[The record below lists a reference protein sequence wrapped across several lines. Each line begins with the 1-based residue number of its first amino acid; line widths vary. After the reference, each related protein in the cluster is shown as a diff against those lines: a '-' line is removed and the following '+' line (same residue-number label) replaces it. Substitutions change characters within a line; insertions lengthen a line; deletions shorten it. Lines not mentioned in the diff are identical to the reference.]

1 MRKNVGKKKLL
12 LTVLSALT
20 LSLAATIGAFADES
34 DTSKLVSGT
43 KINGVGVGGLT
54 PDEAKARIEGF
65 YAGEYTLNIKEKGGK
80 EESIKGSDIGYQVT
94 VSGSIQNILDSQNAT
109 GRVAGPSGENT
120 HTMEVS
126 AQYNEEALNNKIS
139 NLSCISGGSI
149 VTTKD
154 ASISAY
160 EEGKEFTIVP
170 AVQGNDVDPE
180 KTKQVITAVVRAG
193 SRELSLEETGC
204 YRTVGV
210 WESDENL
217 KALCAAMNS
226 RRTKQLRYVFGDAS
240 EVLSGETMASWI
252 TGSSNGQVTLDQ
264 EKVAAFVANLAATY
278 DTAGKTRTF
287 TGVTGAE
294 YQLTGPYGWKIDQAG
309 EIAALTELIQS
320 GSAWQ
325 DGDSAD
331 REPVYSQ
338 SAVSRTG
345 GDWGNTY
352 VQVDLGGQ
360 HVYMVKDG
368 TVVWDA
374 PCVTGNV
381 SKDYTTPAGIY
392 SLTYKEKDRILRG
405 KKLDN
410 GKYEYESHV
419 DYWMPF
425 NGGIGLHDASWRS
438 KFGGTIYQTS
448 GNPYGHIIM
457 RGGKK
462 PNYHAQDIAAA
473 CETLAEF
480 DLPEHLVV
488 DFSHGN
494 CQKQHR
500 RQLDVCDEI
509 CQQIV
514 SGSTAIAGIMAE
526 SFIREGTQKIVAG
539 QPMVY
544 GQSITDPCLSW
555 EDSELLLEKL
565 AAAVDS
571 RF

>member
-240 EVLSGETMASWI
+240 EVLSGETMELAI
-252 TGSSNGQVTLDQ
+252 TLVTIHAGCAIIFWPLSFVLPNALRAANDV
-264 EKVAAFVANLAATY
+264 KFTMVVSILSMACWRLGFSYLLCVRMGWGAVGVWVAMVIDWTCRVTCFVLRFRSGAW
-278 DTAGKTRTF
+278 KTK
-287 TGVTGAE
+287 
-294 YQLTGPYGWKIDQAG
+294 YQA
-309 EIAALTELIQS
+309 
-320 GSAWQ
+320 
-325 DGDSAD
+325 
-331 REPVYSQ
+331 
-338 SAVSRTG
+338 
-345 GDWGNTY
+345 
-352 VQVDLGGQ
+352 
-360 HVYMVKDG
+360 
-368 TVVWDA
+368 
-374 PCVTGNV
+374 
-381 SKDYTTPAGIY
+381 
-392 SLTYKEKDRILRG
+392 
-405 KKLDN
+405 
-410 GKYEYESHV
+410 
-419 DYWMPF
+419 
-425 NGGIGLHDASWRS
+425 
-438 KFGGTIYQTS
+438 
-448 GNPYGHIIM
+448 
-457 RGGKK
+457 
-462 PNYHAQDIAAA
+462 
-473 CETLAEF
+473 
-480 DLPEHLVV
+480 
-488 DFSHGN
+488 
-494 CQKQHR
+494 
-500 RQLDVCDEI
+500 
-509 CQQIV
+509 
-514 SGSTAIAGIMAE
+514 
-526 SFIREGTQKIVAG
+526 
-539 QPMVY
+539 
-544 GQSITDPCLSW
+544 
-555 EDSELLLEKL
+555 
-565 AAAVDS
+565 
-571 RF
+571 

>member
-1 MRKNVGKKKLL
+1 MRKIAGKMKSSLL
-12 LTVLSALT
+12 LTVLTALT
-20 LSLAATIGAFADES
+20 LSLAVTIGAFADES
-34 DTSKLVSGT
+34 DTSRLVSGT

-65 YAGEYTLNIKEKGGK
+65 YAGEYTLRIKEKGGK

-94 VSGSIQNILDSQNAT
+94 VSGSIQEILDSQNAS
-109 GRVAGPSGENT
+109 GRVAGPSGDNT

-126 AQYNEEALNNKIS
+126 AQYNEDALNEKIS
-139 NLSCISGGSI
+139 ALSCISGGNI

-154 ASISAY
+154 AAISAY
-160 EEGKEFTIVP
+160 EEGKDFTIIP
-170 AVQGNDVDPE
+170 AVQGNDVDLE
-180 KTKQVITAVVRAG
+180 KIKQVITAVVRSG
-193 SRELSLEETGC
+193 SKEVSLEETGC

-226 RRTKQLRYVFGDAS
+226 RKSKQLRYVFGDTS

-252 TGSSNGQVTLDQ
+252 TGSSNGQVMLDQ
-264 EKVAAFVANLAATY
+264 QKVAAFVAKLAATY

-287 TGVTGAE
+287 KGVSGAE

-325 DGDSAD
+325 SGDSAD

-338 SAVSRTG
+338 VAASRTG
-345 GDWGNTY
+345 SDWGNTY
-352 VQVDLGGQ
+352 VQVDLSGQ
-360 HVYMVKDG
+360 HVYMIKDG
-368 TVVWDA
+368 AAVWDA

-405 KKLDN
+405 KKLEN
-410 GKYEYESHV
+410 GKYEYETHV

-425 NGGIGLHDASWRS
+425 NGGIGLHDAPWRS

-448 GNPYGHIIM
+448 G
-457 RGGKK
+457 
-462 PNYHAQDIAAA
+462 
-473 CETLAEF
+473 
-480 DLPEHLVV
+480 
-488 DFSHGN
+488 SHGCVN
-494 CQKQHR
+494 LPPASVPALYDMLYKGIP
-500 RQLDVCDEI
+500 VI
-509 CQQIV
+509 C
-514 SGSTAIAGIMAE
+514 T
-526 SFIREGTQKIVAG
+526 
-539 QPMVY
+539 P
-544 GQSITDPCLSW
+544 
-555 EDSELLLEKL
+555 
-565 AAAVDS
+565 
-571 RF
+571 

>member
-294 YQLTGPYGWKIDQAG
+294 YELTGLYGWKIDQTAETDNLVLMAQTG
-309 EIAALTELIQS
+309 INQEREVQFSQQAAS
-320 GSAWQ
+320 HSDA
-325 DGDSAD
+325 
-331 REPVYSQ
+331 
-338 SAVSRTG
+338 
-345 GDWGNTY
+345 DWGNTY
-352 VQVDLGGQ
+352 AEVDFGAQ
-360 HVYMVKDG
+360 HVYMYENG
-368 TVVWDA
+368 ALTWDA

-381 SKDYTTPAGIY
+381 SKNYTTPEGIY
-392 SLTYKEKDRILRG
+392 SLTYKQADRVLRG
-405 KKLDN
+405 AKRAD
-410 GKYEYESHV
+410 GTYEYESHV

-425 NGGIGLHDASWRS
+425 NGGIGFHDASWRS
-438 KFGGTIYQTS
+438 KFGGTIYQYS
-448 GNPYGHIIM
+448 G
-457 RGGKK
+457 
-462 PNYHAQDIAAA
+462 
-473 CETLAEF
+473 
-480 DLPEHLVV
+480 
-488 DFSHGN
+488 SHGCIN
-494 CQKQHR
+494 LPVDKAK
-500 RQLDVCDEI
+500 LLYE
-509 CQQIV
+509 
-514 SGSTAIAGIMAE
+514 
-526 SFIREGTQKIVAG
+526 K
-539 QPMVY
+539 VY
-544 GQSITDPCLSW
+544 KGMPVLCHN
-555 EDSELLLEKL
+555 
-565 AAAVDS
+565 
-571 RF
+571 

>member
-294 YQLTGPYGWKIDQAG
+294 YQLTGPYGWKIDQTAETDNLVLMAQTG
-309 EIAALTELIQS
+309 INQEREVQFSQQAAS
-320 GSAWQ
+320 HSDA
-325 DGDSAD
+325 
-331 REPVYSQ
+331 
-338 SAVSRTG
+338 
-345 GDWGNTY
+345 DWGNTY
-352 VQVDLGGQ
+352 AEVDFGAQ
-360 HVYMVKDG
+360 HVYMYENG
-368 TVVWDA
+368 ALTWDA

-381 SKDYTTPAGIY
+381 SKNYTTPEGIY
-392 SLTYKEKDRILRG
+392 SLTYKQTDRVLRG
-405 KKLDN
+405 AKKAD
-410 GKYEYESHV
+410 GTYEYESHV

-425 NGGIGLHDASWRS
+425 NGGIGFHDASWRS
-438 KFGGTIYQTS
+438 KFGGTIYQYS
-448 GNPYGHIIM
+448 G
-457 RGGKK
+457 
-462 PNYHAQDIAAA
+462 
-473 CETLAEF
+473 
-480 DLPEHLVV
+480 
-488 DFSHGN
+488 SHGCIN
-494 CQKQHR
+494 LPVDKAK
-500 RQLDVCDEI
+500 LLYE
-509 CQQIV
+509 
-514 SGSTAIAGIMAE
+514 
-526 SFIREGTQKIVAG
+526 K
-539 QPMVY
+539 VY
-544 GQSITDPCLSW
+544 KGMPVLCHN
-555 EDSELLLEKL
+555 
-565 AAAVDS
+565 
-571 RF
+571 

>member
-94 VSGSIQNILDSQNAT
+94 VSGSIQDILDSQNAT

-226 RRTKQLRYVFGDAS
+226 HRIKQLRYVFGDAS

-448 GNPYGHIIM
+448 G
-457 RGGKK
+457 
-462 PNYHAQDIAAA
+462 
-473 CETLAEF
+473 
-480 DLPEHLVV
+480 
-488 DFSHGN
+488 SHGCVN
-494 CQKQHR
+494 LPPASAATLYDLLYKGIP
-500 RQLDVCDEI
+500 VI
-509 CQQIV
+509 C
-514 SGSTAIAGIMAE
+514 T
-526 SFIREGTQKIVAG
+526 
-539 QPMVY
+539 P
-544 GQSITDPCLSW
+544 
-555 EDSELLLEKL
+555 
-565 AAAVDS
+565 
-571 RF
+571 

>member
-120 HTMEVS
+120 HTMEIS

-309 EIAALTELIQS
+309 EAAQLLQDIQN
-320 GSAWQ
+320 GVQ
-325 DGDSAD
+325 TT
-331 REPVYSQ
+331 REPVFSQ
-338 SAVSRTG
+338 TANAYGVN
-345 GDWGNTY
+345 DLGNTY
-352 VQVDLGGQ
+352 IEVDLSEQ
-360 HVYMVKDG
+360 HMYYYQNGSDIFESDFVSGNMSYADRQTHAGIFTLYYKKSPDVLRGTMKADG
-368 TVVWDA
+368 T
-374 PCVTGNV
+374 
-381 SKDYTTPAGIY
+381 
-392 SLTYKEKDRILRG
+392 
-405 KKLDN
+405 
-410 GKYEYESHV
+410 YEYESEV
-419 DYWMPF
+419 QYWMPF
-425 NGGIGLHDASWRS
+425 DGGIGFHDASWRDE
-438 KFGGTIYQTS
+438 FGGDIYLT
-448 GNPYGHIIM
+448 
-457 RGGKK
+457 GG
-462 PNYHAQDIAAA
+462 
-473 CETLAEF
+473 
-480 DLPEHLVV
+480 
-488 DFSHGN
+488 SHGCIN
-494 CQKQHR
+494 
-500 RQLDVCDEI
+500 LPPDN
-509 CQQIV
+509 
-514 SGSTAIAGIMAE
+514 
-526 SFIREGTQKIVAG
+526 
-539 QPMVY
+539 
-544 GQSITDPCLSW
+544 
-555 EDSELLLEKL
+555 
-565 AAAVDS
+565 AAVLYDIIQYGVPIVC
-571 RF
+571 FY

>member
-94 VSGSIQNILDSQNAT
+94 VSGSIQNILDSQNVT

-120 HTMEVS
+120 HTMEIS

-294 YQLTGPYGWKIDQAG
+294 YQLTGPYGWKIDQTAETDNLVLMAQTG
-309 EIAALTELIQS
+309 INQEREVQFSQQAAS
-320 GSAWQ
+320 HSA
-325 DGDSAD
+325 A
-331 REPVYSQ
+331 
-338 SAVSRTG
+338 
-345 GDWGNTY
+345 DWGNTY
-352 VQVDLGGQ
+352 AEVDFGAQ
-360 HVYMVKDG
+360 HVYMYENG
-368 TVVWDA
+368 ALTWDA

-381 SKDYTTPAGIY
+381 SKNYTTPEGIY
-392 SLTYKEKDRILRG
+392 SLTYKQTDRVLRG
-405 KKLDN
+405 TKRAD
-410 GKYEYESHV
+410 GTYEYESHV

-425 NGGIGLHDASWRS
+425 NGGIGFHDASWRS
-438 KFGGTIYQTS
+438 KFGGTIYQYS
-448 GNPYGHIIM
+448 G
-457 RGGKK
+457 
-462 PNYHAQDIAAA
+462 
-473 CETLAEF
+473 
-480 DLPEHLVV
+480 
-488 DFSHGN
+488 SHGCIN
-494 CQKQHR
+494 LPVDKAK
-500 RQLDVCDEI
+500 LLYE
-509 CQQIV
+509 
-514 SGSTAIAGIMAE
+514 
-526 SFIREGTQKIVAG
+526 K
-539 QPMVY
+539 VY
-544 GQSITDPCLSW
+544 KGMPVLCHN
-555 EDSELLLEKL
+555 
-565 AAAVDS
+565 
-571 RF
+571 

>member
-1 MRKNVGKKKLL
+1 MRKIAGKMKSSLL
-12 LTVLSALT
+12 LTVLTALT
-20 LSLAATIGAFADES
+20 LSLAVTIGAFADES
-34 DTSKLVSGT
+34 DTSRLVSGT

-65 YAGEYTLNIKEKGGK
+65 YAGEYTLRIKEKGGK

-94 VSGSIQNILDSQNAT
+94 VSGSIQEILDSQNAS
-109 GRVAGPSGENT
+109 GRVAGPSGDNT

-126 AQYNEEALNNKIS
+126 AQYNEDALNEKIS
-139 NLSCISGGSI
+139 ALSCISGGNI

-154 ASISAY
+154 AAISAY
-160 EEGKEFTIVP
+160 EEGKDFTIIP
-170 AVQGNDVDPE
+170 AVQGNDVDLE
-180 KTKQVITAVVRAG
+180 KTKQVITAVVRSG
-193 SRELSLEETGC
+193 SKEVSLEETGC

-210 WESDENL
+210 WENDENL

-226 RRTKQLRYVFGDAS
+226 RKSKQLRYVFGDTS

-448 GNPYGHIIM
+448 G
-457 RGGKK
+457 
-462 PNYHAQDIAAA
+462 
-473 CETLAEF
+473 
-480 DLPEHLVV
+480 
-488 DFSHGN
+488 SHGCVN
-494 CQKQHR
+494 LPPASAATLYDLLYKGIP
-500 RQLDVCDEI
+500 VI
-509 CQQIV
+509 C
-514 SGSTAIAGIMAE
+514 T
-526 SFIREGTQKIVAG
+526 
-539 QPMVY
+539 P
-544 GQSITDPCLSW
+544 
-555 EDSELLLEKL
+555 
-565 AAAVDS
+565 
-571 RF
+571 

>member
-120 HTMEVS
+120 HTMEIS

-294 YQLTGPYGWKIDQAG
+294 YQLTGPYGWKMDQAG

-345 GDWGNTY
+345 GDWGN
-352 VQVDLGGQ
+352 
-360 HVYMVKDG
+360 

-448 GNPYGHIIM
+448 G
-457 RGGKK
+457 
-462 PNYHAQDIAAA
+462 
-473 CETLAEF
+473 
-480 DLPEHLVV
+480 
-488 DFSHGN
+488 SHGCVN
-494 CQKQHR
+494 LPPASAATLYDLLYKGIP
-500 RQLDVCDEI
+500 VI
-509 CQQIV
+509 C
-514 SGSTAIAGIMAE
+514 T
-526 SFIREGTQKIVAG
+526 
-539 QPMVY
+539 P
-544 GQSITDPCLSW
+544 
-555 EDSELLLEKL
+555 
-565 AAAVDS
+565 
-571 RF
+571 

>member
-217 KALCAAMNS
+217 KAAVCIWRCVRSPFRRDHGQLDHRKQQWTGNS
-226 RRTKQLRYVFGDAS
+226 GSGKSRSICGKSGGNLRYSRKD
-240 EVLSGETMASWI
+240 
-252 TGSSNGQVTLDQ
+252 
-264 EKVAAFVANLAATY
+264 TY
-278 DTAGKTRTF
+278 LYRGNR
-287 TGVTGAE
+287 
-294 YQLTGPYGWKIDQAG
+294 
-309 EIAALTELIQS
+309 
-320 GSAWQ
+320 
-325 DGDSAD
+325 
-331 REPVYSQ
+331 
-338 SAVSRTG
+338 SRI
-345 GDWGNTY
+345 
-352 VQVDLGGQ
+352 
-360 HVYMVKDG
+360 
-368 TVVWDA
+368 
-374 PCVTGNV
+374 
-381 SKDYTTPAGIY
+381 PAY
-392 SLTYKEKDRILRG
+392 RPL
-405 KKLDN
+405 
-410 GKYEYESHV
+410 
-419 DYWMPF
+419 WM
-425 NGGIGLHDASWRS
+425 
-438 KFGGTIYQTS
+438 
-448 GNPYGHIIM
+448 
-457 RGGKK
+457 
-462 PNYHAQDIAAA
+462 
-473 CETLAEF
+473 
-480 DLPEHLVV
+480 
-488 DFSHGN
+488 
-494 CQKQHR
+494 
-500 RQLDVCDEI
+500 
-509 CQQIV
+509 
-514 SGSTAIAGIMAE
+514 
-526 SFIREGTQKIVAG
+526 
-539 QPMVY
+539 
-544 GQSITDPCLSW
+544 
-555 EDSELLLEKL
+555 ED
-565 AAAVDS
+565 
-571 RF
+571 

>member
-65 YAGEYTLNIKEKGGK
+65 YAGEYILNIKEKGGK

-120 HTMEVS
+120 HTMEIS

-287 TGVTGAE
+287 TGVTGA
-294 YQLTGPYGWKIDQAG
+294 G

-448 GNPYGHIIM
+448 G
-457 RGGKK
+457 
-462 PNYHAQDIAAA
+462 
-473 CETLAEF
+473 
-480 DLPEHLVV
+480 
-488 DFSHGN
+488 SHGCVN
-494 CQKQHR
+494 LPPASAATLYDLLYKGIP
-500 RQLDVCDEI
+500 VI
-509 CQQIV
+509 C
-514 SGSTAIAGIMAE
+514 T
-526 SFIREGTQKIVAG
+526 
-539 QPMVY
+539 P
-544 GQSITDPCLSW
+544 
-555 EDSELLLEKL
+555 
-565 AAAVDS
+565 
-571 RF
+571 

>member
-1 MRKNVGKKKLL
+1 MINKRKAELL
-12 LTVLSALT
+12 APAGSFD
-20 LSLAATIGAFADES
+20 SLKAAVAAGADA
-34 DTSKLVSGT
+34 
-43 KINGVGVGGLT
+43 IYMGGSRFG
-54 PDEAKARIEGF
+54 ARA
-65 YAGEYTLNIKEKGGK
+65 YAQNAAGEEMVEAIRYAHLHGCRLYMTVNTLFKEKELDELCDYMKPYYEAGLDGV
-80 EESIKGSDIGYQVT
+80 IVQDLGALQVMKRAFPGMELHAST
-94 VSGSIQNILDSQNAT
+94 QMNVT
-109 GRVAGPSGENT
+109 GPYFGRELKRLGVT
-120 HTMEVS
+120 R
-126 AQYNEEALNNKIS
+126 
-139 NLSCISGGSI
+139 I
-149 VTTKD
+149 VT
-154 ASISAY
+154 A
-160 EEGKEFTIVP
+160 
-170 AVQGNDVDPE
+170 
-180 KTKQVITAVVRAG
+180 
-193 SRELSLEETGC
+193 RELSLEETGC

-226 RRTKQLRYVFGDAS
+226 RRIKQLRYVFGDAS

-278 DTAGKTRTF
+278 DTAGKARTF
-287 TGVTGAE
+287 RGVTGAE

-320 GSAWQ
+320 VSAWQ

-448 GNPYGHIIM
+448 G
-457 RGGKK
+457 
-462 PNYHAQDIAAA
+462 
-473 CETLAEF
+473 
-480 DLPEHLVV
+480 
-488 DFSHGN
+488 SHGCVN
-494 CQKQHR
+494 LPPASAATLYDLLYKGIP
-500 RQLDVCDEI
+500 VI
-509 CQQIV
+509 C
-514 SGSTAIAGIMAE
+514 T
-526 SFIREGTQKIVAG
+526 
-539 QPMVY
+539 P
-544 GQSITDPCLSW
+544 
-555 EDSELLLEKL
+555 
-565 AAAVDS
+565 
-571 RF
+571 

>member
-294 YQLTGPYGWKIDQAG
+294 ATANTVTAETETPSDDAVCHCRHKHRTEKEEKDLLTRLNRIEGQVRGLRDMLQKDAYCTDILVQVSAVN
-309 EIAALTELIQS
+309 AALNS
-320 GSAWQ
+320 F
-325 DGDSAD
+325 
-331 REPVYSQ
+331 
-338 SAVSRTG
+338 
-345 GDWGNTY
+345 
-352 VQVDLGGQ
+352 
-360 HVYMVKDG
+360 
-368 TVVWDA
+368 
-374 PCVTGNV
+374 
-381 SKDYTTPAGIY
+381 SK
-392 SLTYKEKDRILRG
+392 
-405 KKLDN
+405 
-410 GKYEYESHV
+410 
-419 DYWMPF
+419 
-425 NGGIGLHDASWRS
+425 
-438 KFGGTIYQTS
+438 
-448 GNPYGHIIM
+448 
-457 RGGKK
+457 
-462 PNYHAQDIAAA
+462 
-473 CETLAEF
+473 
-480 DLPEHLVV
+480 
-488 DFSHGN
+488 
-494 CQKQHR
+494 
-500 RQLDVCDEI
+500 
-509 CQQIV
+509 
-514 SGSTAIAGIMAE
+514 
-526 SFIREGTQKIVAG
+526 
-539 QPMVY
+539 
-544 GQSITDPCLSW
+544 
-555 EDSELLLEKL
+555 ELLATHIRTCVADGIRRGNDEVIDELVTTLQKL
-565 AAAVDS
+565 MK
-571 RF
+571 

>member
-1 MRKNVGKKKLL
+1 ML
-12 LTVLSALT
+12 
-20 LSLAATIGAFADES
+20 LSLLI
-34 DTSKLVSGT
+34 
-43 KINGVGVGGLT
+43 
-54 PDEAKARIEGF
+54 
-65 YAGEYTLNIKEKGGK
+65 
-80 EESIKGSDIGYQVT
+80 
-94 VSGSIQNILDSQNAT
+94 
-109 GRVAGPSGENT
+109 
-120 HTMEVS
+120 
-126 AQYNEEALNNKIS
+126 
-139 NLSCISGGSI
+139 
-149 VTTKD
+149 
-154 ASISAY
+154 

-294 YQLTGPYGWKIDQAG
+294 YKLTGLYGWKIDQAG

-448 GNPYGHIIM
+448 G
-457 RGGKK
+457 
-462 PNYHAQDIAAA
+462 
-473 CETLAEF
+473 
-480 DLPEHLVV
+480 
-488 DFSHGN
+488 SHGCVN
-494 CQKQHR
+494 LPPASAATLYDLLYKGIP
-500 RQLDVCDEI
+500 VI
-509 CQQIV
+509 C
-514 SGSTAIAGIMAE
+514 T
-526 SFIREGTQKIVAG
+526 
-539 QPMVY
+539 P
-544 GQSITDPCLSW
+544 
-555 EDSELLLEKL
+555 
-565 AAAVDS
+565 
-571 RF
+571 